1 MNKLGNPPRSFSE
14 LLLVDQAEDAA
25 MNDAQGPERPLIGDR
40 FAKLEKARPSVTP
53 LAVTLSNLLRKATA
67 SPGERKQMV
76 QACSALGKRTMHY

>member
-1 MNKLGNPPRSFSE
+1 
-14 LLLVDQAEDAA
+14 

-40 FAKLEKARPSVTP
+40 FAKIEKARPSVTP

-76 QACSALGKRTMHY
+76 QA